1 MIGIELFYAIGSL
14 WKYMAV
20 KHFKKLSA
28 LVHIVG
34 QSTLMVVFLSLVF
47 GMTFKGYKYGN
58 ASTSNELDLN
68 KWGYGENICLLVV
81 SIALLIELCLFF
93 TSIIMLV
100 KNLFFTVI
108 GMFID
113 VSADDKLKN
122 KFLKEQVKLLKKDQK
137 GIVTQRMK
145 DGVFYKLVEPK

>member
-1 MIGIELFYAIGSL
+1 
-14 WKYMAV
+14 
-20 KHFKKLSA
+20 
-28 LVHIVG
+28 
-34 QSTLMVVFLSLVF
+34 
-47 GMTFKGYKYGN
+47 MTFKGYKYGN

-68 KWGYGENICLLVV
+68 KWGYGESICLLVV